1 MFNKIKQQHMK
12 KIILTASALL
22 ILFACQNAEDTKA
35 ESTTASSTMRRAD
48 QVESFKKAIT
58 EINKPQYAPTKEDVE
73 KHGSELSDERKQIL
87 LQPAK
92 DLIIATGVS
101 EAELSKE
108 TTNDILNKAFK
119 IYVSQTAYQSTK

>member
-1 MFNKIKQQHMK
+1 MR
-12 KIILTASALL
+12 KIIFTASVLL
-22 ILFACQNAEDTKA
+22 TLFACQNAEETTTKN
-35 ESTTASSTMRRAD
+35 TTTSKVMRRAD
-48 QVESFKKAIT
+48 QVENFKKALA
-58 EINKPQYAPTKEDVE
+58 EINKPQYAPSKEYTE
-73 KHGSELSDERKQIL
+73 RNGSELSDERKQVL

-119 IYVSQTAYQSTK
+119 IYVSQTAHQPTK

>member
-1 MFNKIKQQHMK
+1 
-12 KIILTASALL
+12 
-22 ILFACQNAEDTKA
+22 
-35 ESTTASSTMRRAD
+35 MRRAD
-48 QVESFKKAIT
+48 QVENFKKAIT
-58 EINKPQYAPTKEDVE
+58 EINKPQYAPTKEHIE
-73 KHGSELSDERKQIL
+73 KYGSELSDDRKQVL

-101 EAELSKE
+101 EKELSKE

>member
-22 ILFACQNAEDTKA
+22 ILLACQNAEDTKA

-48 QVESFKKAIT
+48 QVESFKKATT